1 MAGARVVNFLN
12 ILIII
17 PAYNEEK
24 SIFRVV
30 SSVKEEYPD
39 LTVVVIDD
47 GSKDDTAQIA
57 GRAGATVLRHPFNMG
72 YGVTIQTGYKY
83 ALRNNYKY
91 LVQIDG
97 DGQHEIKDIGTL
109 LENLADG
116 SCDIV
121 LGSRFLSPNG
131 YKSLLCRHIG
141 IFFFRNLLSLFS
153 VKITDPTTGF
163 QAMNRKVLKVFAQD
177 SFPCDYPDADVIILL
192 SKLNI
197 RIKEVPVRMYNNYN
211 SKSMHDNP
219 FKALYYVFKM
229 IFSMGLTL
237 LRKR

>member
-1 MAGARVVNFLN
+1 MNFSN
-12 ILIII
+12 ILVII

-30 SSVKEEYPD
+30 SSVKDEYPD

-47 GSKDDTAQIA
+47 GSDDNTAEIA
-57 GRAGATVLRHPFNMG
+57 RQAGGTVLCHPFNMG

-83 ALRNNYKY
+83 ALSGNYKY

-97 DGQHEIKDIGTL
+97 DGQHETKDIETL

-121 LGSRFLSPNG
+121 LGSRFLGSIS
-131 YKSLLCRHIG
+131 YKSTLYRHIG
-141 IFFFRNLLSLFS
+141 TLFFRNFLRLFS
-153 VKITDPTTGF
+153 ITKITDPTTGF
-163 QAMNRKVLKVFAQD
+163 QAMNRKVLKIFAQD
-177 SFPCDYPDADVIILL
+177 SFPCDYPDADVIIML

-197 RIKEVPVRMYNNYN
+197 RIKEVPVRMYNNHN
-211 SKSMHDNP
+211 DKSMHSNP
-219 FKALYYVFKM
+219 FNVLYYLFK
-229 IFSMGLTL
+229 IILSIGLTL
-237 LRKR
+237 LRKH

>member
-1 MAGARVVNFLN
+1 MHSDTVV
-12 ILIII
+12 II

-30 SSVKEEYPD
+30 SSIKEEYPD
-39 LTVVVIDD
+39 LAVVVIDD
-47 GSKDDTAQIA
+47 GSKDDTAKIA
-57 GRAGATVLRHPFNMG
+57 GRAGGTVLHHPFNMG
-72 YGVTIQTGYKY
+72 YGATIQTGYKY
-83 ALRNNYKY
+83 ALYNDYKY

-97 DGQHEIKDIGTL
+97 DGQHEIKDIGVL
-109 LENLADG
+109 LRNLADG

-121 LGSRFLSPNG
+121 LGSRFLDSAS
-131 YKSLLCRHIG
+131 YKSSLYRHVGILL
-141 IFFFRNLLSLFS
+141 FRNLLGLFS

-163 QAMNRKVLKVFAQD
+163 QAMNLKVLKIFVQD

-197 RIKEVPVRMYNNYN
+197 KIKEVSVRMYHNHK

-219 FKALYYVFKM
+219 FRVLYYLFKM
-229 IFSMGLTL
+229 ILSMSLTL
-237 LRKR
+237 LRKY